1 MSIDSIMGEA
11 NLAMQN
17 ARTQEMIRRKMEV
30 DALRERLTPGQ
41 DPKEKLRE
49 ACQGFETIFIQKMWD
64 QMRKNVPKEGYLHS
78 KQEAMYQSMY
88 DHEFSKKM
96 AEAGGIGLADMLY
109 EQLSQTMAESSRT
122 VSPGV
127 NPRLPIVP
135 ASSSPS
141 NIRFSNP
148 DQSYLP
154 QIKPLYEDYDENA
167 GLDLEKFTL
176 PANQGLPLQSRHP
189 SEMKNADLLTVDE
202 IDFEAVS
209 QDMLR
214 REMEGPGQT
223 GQAAQPD
230 QNGEQAAR
238 KNVDHSQVPT
248 WSAPQVSLNAPSGRQ
263 VTRRRAAARE
273 EGQEAQAVE
282 AATAAARS
290 ADRPDPAQN
299 RAQAQAGSRYPQA
312 GPGGLTPAEQRILA
326 AALAENRSLL
336 GEG

>member
-17 ARTQEMIRRKMEV
+17 MQTQEMIRRKMEV

-78 KQEAMYQSMY
+78 KQESMYQSMY

-96 AEAGGIGLADMLY
+96 SEAGGIGLADMLY

-127 NPRLPIVP
+127 NPRLPIIP

-148 DQSYLP
+148 DQSYTP
-154 QIKPLYEDYDENA
+154 QIKPLYEDYDESA

-176 PANQGLPLQSRHP
+176 PGSQGLPLPNRQTAGP
-189 SEMKNADLLTVDE
+189 AEMKNADLLTVDD

-214 REMEGPGQT
+214 REMETASENKEGQLT
-223 GQAAQPD
+223 
-230 QNGEQAAR
+230 EQAA
-238 KNVDHSQVPT
+238 KAAADHRQATT

-263 VTRRRAAARE
+263 VTRRRAAAPAE
-273 EGQEAQAVE
+273 EQGVE
-282 AATAAARS
+282 AV
-290 ADRPDPAQN
+290 Q
-299 RAQAQAGSRYPQA
+299 AQAQANSRYPLA
-312 GPGGLTPAEQRILA
+312 GPGGLTPEEQRILA
-326 AALAENRSLL
+326 AALAENRGLL
-336 GEG
+336 AEG